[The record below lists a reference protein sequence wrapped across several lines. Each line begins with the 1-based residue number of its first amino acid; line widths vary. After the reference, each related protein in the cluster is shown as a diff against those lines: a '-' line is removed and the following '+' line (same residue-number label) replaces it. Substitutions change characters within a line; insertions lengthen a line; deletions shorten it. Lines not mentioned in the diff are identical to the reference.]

1 MRTAV
6 ISDIHG
12 NLEALRAVLHD
23 IDAAGVDRVI
33 CLGDC
38 IDGGGADLEVVREL
52 MRLEITC
59 VRGNHDEFCRFPAKA
74 PEAAF
79 LGSLGDQIREGDVL
93 YTHISPRPGDRKIG
107 DRFEAWNV
115 FDETPHRL
123 VFVGHVHV
131 PLLFRE
137 AGTAGTAEVIAVQY
151 GRRLE
156 LHGCDRYIVC
166 PGSVALSR
174 DGIAAPRYVVY
185 DDTEASVEFR
195 MVEQG

>member
-1 MRTAV
+1 MRTAI

-12 NLEALRAVLHD
+12 HVEALRATLRD

-52 MRLEITC
+52 MRREITC
-59 VRGNHDEFCRFPAKA
+59 IRGNHDEFCRFPVAG

-79 LGSLGDQIREGDVL
+79 LGSLGEQIREGDVL

-131 PLLFRE
+131 PLLFRD
-137 AGTAGTAEVIAVQY
+137 AATAGEAEALSVQY
-151 GRRLE
+151 MRRME
-156 LHGCDRYIVC
+156 LRRGGRYIVC
-166 PGSVALSR
+166 PGSVALGR
-174 DGIAAPRYVVY
+174 DGIAAPRYVIY
-185 DDTEASVEFR
+185 DDEDETVEFR
-195 MVEQG
+195 LVAQA